1 MKETDLYSEMAKVD
15 SLLMELIDDD
25 PELGEVYAELMDEE
39 PGSVVYL
46 PRAPTAE
53 ELARAQE
60 LANLRK

>member
-1 MKETDLYSEMAKVD
+1 MKENELYSEMARVD

-46 PRAPTAE
+46 PRMPTAE
-53 ELARAQE
+53 ELARARE
-60 LANLRK
+60 LANLRR